1 MAIYPKFDA
10 FLNRDLTV
18 EERTEPFRQAVAHM
32 KDDLM
37 ILRNRIA
44 NISEDVNE
52 DKLEELSDRIDEA
65 QAALSDAAFYGLS
78 SYTPKGEK
86 PKPRKIFL
94 VLKSVHED
102 GIYDDASCCIFPT
115 MEEAQDFMQYQ
126 LDCLKKEWGYNEEYA
141 DGNIYFSECQEK
153 TAKLIMHYDE
163 CRWWIDEQ
171 WI

>member
-10 FLNRDLTV
+10 MLNRDLDI
-18 EERTEPFRQAVAHM
+18 EERIEPLRQAVTHM
-32 KDDLM
+32 KDDLL

-44 NISEDVNE
+44 NISEDVRE

-65 QAALSDAAFYGLS
+65 QAALSDAAFFGLS
-78 SYTPKGEK
+78 SYTPKEK
-86 PKPRKIFL
+86 PKRREVYV

-102 GIYDDASCCIFPT
+102 GIYDDASCSIFNT
-115 MEEAQDFMQYQ
+115 MEEAQDFMRYQ
-126 LDCLKKEWGYNEEYA
+126 LDCLKKEWGYDEQLEER
-141 DGNIYFSECQEK
+141 GIYFSECEENV
-153 TAKLIMHYDE
+153 AKLIMHSDE